1 MKQLVGILTLLLVH
15 FGCYS
20 QSLESYPME
29 KNALLWKIEGPNV
42 KSDSYIFGTIHLIA
56 KSEFFY
62 PKKLAKIVDHSDQ
75 VVLEIADLNP
85 ITAMQY
91 IVLKQGSFFD
101 YFNEKQIDSILIW
114 AKNEAGMDEAKFRF
128 TMSQL
133 KPFAVVQLATQMS
146 IKVPTESYELTIQ
159 SQAKTQKTP
168 LLGLETIE
176 DQIGIFD
183 RMDSTEQANLVME
196 SIRNYAKSDSLMNE
210 MQSLYL
216 KQNVDMLY
224 QFIAESEGSM
234 QEMSTELLDDRNRKW
249 IPLISEFIQ
258 TKDTFIAVGAGHLGG
273 PNGVLRLLEKA
284 GYTLTPIQL

>member
-1 MKQLVGILTLLLVH
+1 MRQIIGILTLFIVH

-20 QSLESYPME
+20 QSLEAYPME
-29 KNALLWKIEGPNV
+29 ENALLWKIEGPNI
-42 KSDSYIFGTIHLIA
+42 KSDSYLFGTIHMIA
-56 KSEFFY
+56 KSEFYY
-62 PKKLAKIVDHSDQ
+62 PKKLSKIVDKTDQ

-85 ITAMQY
+85 VTAMQY

-101 YFNEKQIDSILIW
+101 YFNEAQIDTILFW
-114 AKNEAGMDEAKFRF
+114 AKTEAGMDEAKFRF

-159 SQAKTQKTP
+159 SQAKAQNVP

-216 KQNVDMLY
+216 KQNVDRMY
-224 QFIAESEGSM
+224 QFITESDGSI
-234 QEMSTELLDDRNRKW
+234 QDMSAELLDKRNQNW

-284 GYTLTPIQL
+284 GYTLTPVQL